1 VNRHRHRFGGQGDDD
16 SGKKERP
23 LRAHPFLTRLILTT
37 FGFLLQ
43 IRRALVPGVG
53 SSGFRKETEIQA
65 KRRQA
70 MNRRRIN
77 WLAVLAITVMAV
89 APAFGRNS
97 HRVTLF
103 NAETLGTTKLAAGEY
118 LLRWETHSPEATV
131 TFQGYGKMQGTLKGK
146 VVEHEKKFEQD
157 VVIDEPA
164 ADGSRQLLEIRLGG
178 TNKSIVFSES

>member
-1 VNRHRHRFGGQGDDD
+1 
-16 SGKKERP
+16 
-23 LRAHPFLTRLILTT
+23 
-37 FGFLLQ
+37 
-43 IRRALVPGVG
+43 
-53 SSGFRKETEIQA
+53 
-65 KRRQA
+65 

-89 APAFGRNS
+89 APAFGKNS

-103 NAETLGTTKLAAGEY
+103 NDVTMGATKLAAGEY

-131 TFQGYGKMQGTLKGK
+131 TFQAYGKIRGTLTAK
-146 VVEHEKKFEQD
+146 VVEHEKKFKEN

-164 ADGSRQLLEIRLGG
+164 ADGSRQLLEIWLGG